1 MTDYT
6 NDYTSYSNKEILNK
20 IEELQKIIDDRK
32 KLAEDINYR
41 KIYSK
46 INSITD
52 DEIKTILKFTKH
64 DRSSCSDDD
73 PCNGFYYDKSNKR
86 SYRCRKCALMELLE
100 EKSGFFDFCLEPVL
114 IPFDDLTDSQIEK
127 LTRVLSCSD
136 EDNR

>member
-1 MTDYT
+1 MSDCTNEYT

-32 KLAEDINYR
+32 KLAEDKNYH

-52 DEIKTILKFTKH
+52 DEIKTILKFIKH

-73 PCNGFYYDKSNKR
+73 PCNGIYYTDDGKR
-86 SYRCRKCALMELLE
+86 TYRCRKCALMEILE
-100 EKSGFFDFCLEPVL
+100 EKSGFFDFYLDPVL
-114 IPFDDLTDSQIEK
+114 IPYDELTDSQIEE
-127 LTRVLSCSD
+127 LSK
-136 EDNR
+136 EP

>member
-1 MTDYT
+1 MS
-6 NDYTSYSNKEILNK
+6 DYTSYSNKEILNK

-127 LTRVLSCSD
+127 LTKVLSCSD
-136 EDNR
+136 ENNR